1 MNLKRR
7 RMMKKERRKE
17 HIRDVRKEQY
27 MMNEMEHETSDPL
40 ELLLREEKE
49 YYEDIGQGSIYEDV

>member
-1 MNLKRR
+1 
-7 RMMKKERRKE
+7 MKKERRKE